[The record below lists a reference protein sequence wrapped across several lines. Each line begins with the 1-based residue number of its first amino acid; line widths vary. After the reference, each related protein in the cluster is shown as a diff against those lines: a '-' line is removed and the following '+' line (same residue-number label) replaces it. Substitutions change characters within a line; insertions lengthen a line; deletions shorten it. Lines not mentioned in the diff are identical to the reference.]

1 MKVSAVLLLA
11 GLSTRFDSP
20 KSKQVS
26 MLNGKP
32 VFSYP
37 LDTFA
42 KNKQISNLVVVVN
55 REIEAEISNY
65 IVKNN
70 ISAKVVLGGE
80 TRQESVSRGLKE
92 CDGEFVII
100 HDGARPLIDDYVIAN
115 VLKAAEE
122 CGASTVYIPETDTV
136 TKIGKDGFAEETLDR
151 NLVAKIQTPQAFK
164 LGVIK
169 EAHKCAKDN
178 KATDDA
184 SLVKAIGNKVALVLG
199 SKKLTKIT
207 TIEDIKF
214 LEGLLK

>member
-1 MKVSAVLLLA
+1 MVVDIENAVLSVEGPTDISVNYSSVVLYPNNETYLTAYVTTDLA
-11 GLSTRFDSP
+11 
-20 KSKQVS
+20 
-26 MLNGKP
+26 
-32 VFSYP
+32 
-37 LDTFA
+37 LDKTA
-42 KNKQISNLVVVVN
+42 K
-55 REIEAEISNY
+55 EIEAEISNY

-80 TRQESVSRGLKE
+80 TRQESVSHGLKE

-100 HDGARPLIDDYVIAN
+100 HDGARPLIDDKVIAD
-115 VLKAAEE
+115 VLKAAKE

-164 LGVIK
+164 LDVIN

-184 SLVKAIGNKVALVLG
+184 SLVKALGNKVALVLG

-207 TIEDIKF
+207 TVEDIKY